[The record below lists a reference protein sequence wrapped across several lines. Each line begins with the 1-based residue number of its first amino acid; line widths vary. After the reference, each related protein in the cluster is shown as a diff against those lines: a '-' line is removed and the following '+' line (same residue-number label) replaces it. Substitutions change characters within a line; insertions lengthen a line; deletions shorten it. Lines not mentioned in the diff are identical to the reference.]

1 MMLYKKNKY
10 KKDIQPNY
18 SFDMCRL
25 STTILDEID
34 NGNIELYKF
43 LTNIVIDKEENNI
56 FETMTDSFDLYV
68 DIAKNACNGIP
79 HELIHDD
86 IFKKYR
92 IKKKVFPKR
101 DYYRM
106 D

>member
-1 MMLYKKNKY
+1 
-10 KKDIQPNY
+10 
-18 SFDMCRL
+18 MCRL

-34 NGNIELYKF
+34 NGNLELYQF
-43 LTNIVIDKEENNI
+43 LMNIVIDKNGNNI
-56 FETMTDSFDLYV
+56 FETMTESFDLYV
-68 DIAKNACNGIP
+68 NIAKNACNGVP

-86 IFKKYR
+86 IFQKYR

-101 DYYRM
+101 DYYCM

>member
-1 MMLYKKNKY
+1 
-10 KKDIQPNY
+10 
-18 SFDMCRL
+18 
-25 STTILDEID
+25 
-34 NGNIELYKF
+34 
-43 LTNIVIDKEENNI
+43 
-56 FETMTDSFDLYV
+56 MTDSFDLYV

-86 IFKKYR
+86 IFQKYR

-101 DYYRM
+101 DYYCM